1 MPIMH
6 EERARAGLKERAAKL
21 TSSSSAVWGRMSVDQ
36 MLWHVNAQLEVAM
49 DRRPCGMID
58 TLFKRTVIKQVAL
71 YGPWPK
77 GKAPTAKE
85 MKATG
90 QYDLASER
98 ARFGALIDEFSGRDM
113 QSGWRPHPAFGPLSG
128 KQWSLLAWRHADHH
142 FRQFSV

>member
-1 MPIMH
+1 MPVMH
-6 EERARAGLKERAAKL
+6 DAAARTGLIERAAKL
-21 TSSSSAVWGRMSVDQ
+21 TPSSRPVWGRMSVDQ

-49 DRRPCGMID
+49 DKRPCEMVD
-58 TLFKRTVIKQVAL
+58 TFFKRTVIKQVAL

-90 QYDLASER
+90 QYDIATER
-98 ARFGALIDEFSGRDM
+98 ARFGELIEEFSGRDPA
-113 QSGWRPHPAFGPLSG
+113 SAWRPHPAFGGLSG

>member
-6 EERARAGLKERAAKL
+6 EQQARAGLIRRAGAL
-21 TSSSSAVWGRMSVDQ
+21 TVASTPAWGKMSVDQ

-49 DRRPCGMID
+49 DKRPCEMID
-58 TLFKRTVIKQVAL
+58 NLFKRTVFKPIAL

-90 QYDLASER
+90 QYDIEAERRRFAALA
-98 ARFGALIDEFSGRDM
+98 DEFAQQDM
-113 QSGWRPHPAFGPLSG
+113 DASWRAHPAFGPLTG